1 MFDTPFAYNP
11 NEPNWVNL
19 MVAYNLTG
27 DIDPTYF
34 ALHKLAQTE
43 PQLTKRL
50 LVVYSLFYHMG
61 FACRAA
67 ESPNTFQFVVENY
80 ATAPRGKSRRH
91 FRGNAGQATLKYLSS
106 KPLEQWFD
114 EWYDPEYHNLVTKFK
129 PVPAFGD
136 YFIWKY
142 ADFYDRVFNMPVPL
156 NDSHLVH
163 LPKEPIKGAKLIAEL
178 EGINYNLKHVFGMIQ
193 TAANRNL
200 LNAVPDYQRR
210 FGIAEIETF
219 LCGVRHSYTGTDYV
233 GKDIDTAR
241 NALDGQGDLAQQ
253 LQSYLPPAV
262 PKGWYREEW
271 MVRKQPQ
278 ASGLDIFFGE

>member
-1 MFDTPFAYNP
+1 MNTFNYNP

-19 MVAYNLTG
+19 MVAYNQTG

-34 ALHKLAQTE
+34 ALNKLAKKD
-43 PQLTKRL
+43 PDLTKRL
-50 LVVYSLFYHMG
+50 LVVYSLFYHLG

-67 ESPNTFQFVVENY
+67 ESQNAYQYIIDNY

-91 FRGNAGQATLKYLSS
+91 FRGKAGQAALDYLINR
-106 KPLEQWFD
+106 PLESWFD
-114 EWYDPEYHNLVTKFK
+114 SMYDPEYHNIIAKFK
-129 PVPAFGD
+129 VVPSFGE
-136 YFIWKY
+136 YFVWKY

-156 NDSHLVH
+156 DCSHLKY

-178 EGINYNLKHVFGMIQ
+178 EGIEFNLERVFGVIQ

-200 LNAVPDYQRR
+200 LLAVPDYQRP

-241 NALDGQGDLAQQ
+241 CALEGYGDLAQE
-253 LQSYLPPAV
+253 LQSYLPSIV
-262 PKGWYREEW
+262 PNGWYREEW
-271 MVRKQPQ
+271 MVRKQQ
-278 ASGLDIFFGE
+278 QSSGLDTFFGD